1 MIAKIS
7 LAVILAALSG
17 LPIVAAPFHHSFG
30 EWREYNQDWLAACP
44 DIINED
50 ATDYYGTSCFASTGS
65 EELNSTNLPAW
76 KLTLILNRL
85 TGVIDVAFTGA
96 ADAVEIDTTRPLR
109 IAFGG
114 DAPLLFDFTTDLQ
127 TRYNTVNQWFVAD
140 PARRDSLIGTM
151 KTRNA
156 ATLTVP
162 LTELDEQTR
171 SVWLSLR
178 GVTASLDFM
187 ASYARKVAQY

>member
-7 LAVILAALSG
+7 LAFVLAVLSG
-17 LPIVAAPFHHSFG
+17 LPIAAAPFHHPYG

-96 ADAVEIDTTRPLR
+96 ADTVEIDTTRPLR

-114 DAPLLFDFTTDLQ
+114 GAPLLFDFTSDLQ
-127 TRYNTVNQWFVAD
+127 TRYNTTNQWFVAD
-140 PARRDSLIGTM
+140 PARRDNLIATM

-171 SVWLSLR
+171 SVRLSLR

-187 ASYARKVAQY
+187 ASYARKVSQY

>member
-7 LAVILAALSG
+7 LAIFLVALSG
-17 LPIVAAPFHHSFG
+17 LPIAAAPFHHPYG

-44 DIINED
+44 DIVNED
-50 ATDYYGTSCFASTGS
+50 ATDYYGNSCFASTGS
-65 EELNSTNLPAW
+65 EELNSTSLPAW

-85 TGVIDVAFTGA
+85 TGVIDIAFTGA

-127 TRYNTVNQWFVAD
+127 TRYNTTNQWFVAD
-140 PARRDSLIGTM
+140 PARRDSLIATM

>member
-7 LAVILAALSG
+7 LAVVLVALWG
-17 LPIVAAPFHHSFG
+17 LPITAAPFHHPYG

-44 DIINED
+44 DVINED

-65 EELNSTNLPAW
+65 EELNSANLPAW
-76 KLTLILNRL
+76 KLTLVLNRL
-85 TGVIDVAFTGA
+85 TGVIDIAFTGA
-96 ADAVEIDTTRPLR
+96 ADAVEIDTTRPLQ

-114 DAPLLFDFTTDLQ
+114 EAPLLFDFTTDLQ
-127 TRYNTVNQWFVAD
+127 TRHNTTNQWFVTD
-140 PARRDSLIGTM
+140 PARRDSLIATM
-151 KTRNA
+151 TTRNA

-171 SVWLSLR
+171 SVRLSLR